1 MTSSTHHL
9 GTLSQPVSAPLW
21 RRTNRAVFDLGESR
35 SIPTGDRVSAK
46 NRISVLPEIK
56 TTAVKAVRLAVATIV
71 VTLFFP
77 IVVLTWIAVALDR
90 MCGRA
95 NGANATT
102 VEGGDVAC
110 LGSPKATPSPVAI
123 TADQRAWIAEMNSFD
138 RF

>member
-21 RRTNRAVFDLGESR
+21 RRTNRAVFDLIESR
-35 SIPTGDRVSAK
+35 SIPTGERVGAK

-56 TTAVKAVRLAVATIV
+56 MTAVMAARLAAATIV

-95 NGANATT
+95 NGAGATT
-102 VEGGDVAC
+102 VEGGVAC
-110 LGSPKATPSPVAI
+110 LGAPKATSSPVAI